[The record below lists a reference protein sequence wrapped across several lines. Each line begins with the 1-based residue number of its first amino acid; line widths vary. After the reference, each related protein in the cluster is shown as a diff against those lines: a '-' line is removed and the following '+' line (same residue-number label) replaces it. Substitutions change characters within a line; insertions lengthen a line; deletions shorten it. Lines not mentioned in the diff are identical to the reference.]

1 MSIFSK
7 NAIIK
12 LIFFGNYFYGFCVVT
27 LSIETMAQWHFPLH
41 SPLYFIILFSLT
53 VAYYNQAYLS
63 TETAAEHKNE
73 RSIWYSEHKKLS
85 YVTQLVFYSV
95 AFLGMAWLALQHWT
109 QLISI
114 NTSEVFILTIFP
126 IAAFLYYGFHLKKF
140 SKYPLRNIGW
150 LKPLLI
156 SFTWA
161 GTVTFYP
168 LLFQAI
174 SHHHHLQLNWL
185 TLLLFMQNFMYIY
198 LLSVMFDIKDY
209 AMDYN
214 HNLKTLVVKIGLRKT
229 LFYFLMPLN
238 AIGLFA
244 LVFFNSSQGYNL
256 EKILINAIPYFL
268 SGAVAYSLHNRQSI
282 FYYLIIIDG
291 LLLVKAFCGIMSASY
306 F

>member
-1 MSIFSK
+1 M
-7 NAIIK
+7 
-12 LIFFGNYFYGFCVVT
+12 
-27 LSIETMAQWHFPLH
+27 LSIETMVQLNISTH
-41 SPLYFIILFSLT
+41 STAYFIILFSLT

-63 TETAAEHKNE
+63 TETVTENKNE
-73 RSIWYSEHKKLS
+73 RSIWYSNHKKLS
-85 YVTQLVFYSV
+85 YVTQLIFYAL
-95 AFLGMAWLALQHWT
+95 AFMCITWFVLQHWS

-114 NTSEVFILTIFP
+114 NISEFFILTIFP
-126 IAAFLYYGFHLKKF
+126 TIAFLYYGIHLKTF

-150 LKPLLI
+150 LKPFLI

-168 LLFQAI
+168 ILFQAI
-174 SHHHHLQLNWL
+174 SNHHHMQLNWL
-185 TLLLFMQNFMYIY
+185 TIFLFTQNFMYIY

-214 HNLKTLVVKIGLRKT
+214 HNLKTLVVKLGLRKT
-229 LFYFLMPLN
+229 LFYFLIPFNLL
-238 AIGLFA
+238 GLCT
-244 LVFFNSSQGYNL
+244 LVFFNISQGYNL
-256 EKILINAIPYFL
+256 EKILIHIIPYFL
-268 SGAVAYSLHNRQSI
+268 SITVAYSLHNRQSI